1 MSAASDLTE
10 AGLLITG
17 MNCDKC
23 VSKVDK
29 AIRSVPG
36 VQQAQVNLKA
46 GNAVVK
52 FDPKSTDPQRLAEAV
67 TKAGYPTKPA
77 EKAT

>member
-10 AGLLITG
+10 AGLLISG
-17 MNCDKC
+17 MSCNKC
-23 VSKVDK
+23 VERVDK

-36 VQQAQVNLKA
+36 VQTAQVDLKG

-52 FDPKSTDPQRLAEAV
+52 FDPKSTNPQAVADAV
-67 TKAGYPTKPA
+67 TKAGYQAKPA
-77 EKAT
+77 EKAK

>member
-23 VSKVDK
+23 VAKVDK

-36 VQQAQVNLKA
+36 VESAQVSLKNGQA
-46 GNAVVK
+46 EVK
-52 FDPKSTDPQRLAEAV
+52 FDPKATNPQSLADAV
-67 TKAGYPTKPA
+67 TKAGYPSKPA
-77 EKAT
+77 VKGK